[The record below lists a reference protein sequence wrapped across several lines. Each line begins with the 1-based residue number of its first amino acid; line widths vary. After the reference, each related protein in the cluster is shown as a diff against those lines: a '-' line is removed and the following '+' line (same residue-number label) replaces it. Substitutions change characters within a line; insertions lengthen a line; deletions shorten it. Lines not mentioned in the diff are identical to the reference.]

1 MTPTTGSPRAQ
12 TERRVT
18 RRVETGRAS
27 QTEIAHP
34 LVVVRNADYAPW
46 TAPTPPTAPDVA
58 ADEEPVNLIN
68 RAFNVAIASLAMVV
82 LSPVL
87 LLVALAVKLTSPGP
101 IVYTQTRVGL
111 NRRGYGRTLAY
122 DRRVRDL
129 GGRPFVIYKFRSMRS
144 DAEAGSGAIWAA
156 RGDARV
162 TPLGRVMRKLRL
174 DELPQLINVIKGDMN
189 IVGPRPERPSIFASL
204 TEQVD
209 QYAERQRARPG
220 ITGWAQINL
229 AYDSC
234 LDDVKQKVQY
244 DLEYI
249 ERQSLLEDC
258 KIMLRTV
265 PVILLRR
272 GGW

>member
-1 MTPTTGSPRAQ
+1 
-12 TERRVT
+12 
-18 RRVETGRAS
+18 
-27 QTEIAHP
+27 
-34 LVVVRNADYAPW
+34 
-46 TAPTPPTAPDVA
+46 
-58 ADEEPVNLIN
+58 
-68 RAFNVAIASLAMVV
+68 
-82 LSPVL
+82 
-87 LLVALAVKLTSPGP
+87 
-101 IVYTQTRVGL
+101 
-111 NRRGYGRTLAY
+111 
-122 DRRVRDL
+122 
-129 GGRPFVIYKFRSMRS
+129 
-144 DAEAGSGAIWAA
+144 
-156 RGDARV
+156 
-162 TPLGRVMRKLRL
+162 MRKLRL